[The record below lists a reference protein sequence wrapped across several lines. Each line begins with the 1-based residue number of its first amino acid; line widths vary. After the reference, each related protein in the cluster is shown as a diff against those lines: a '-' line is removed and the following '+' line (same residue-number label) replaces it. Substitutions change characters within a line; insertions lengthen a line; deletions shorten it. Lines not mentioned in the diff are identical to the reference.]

1 MFKILDWYIGRTII
15 ATTTLVL
22 VTFVGLSG
30 IIKYVEQLR
39 KVGDGSYDLLQALFF
54 VLLSVPR
61 DVEMFFPMAAL
72 LGALIGLGALAASSE
87 LVVMQAS
94 GFSKLDIGLSVL
106 KTAIPLMI
114 IVTLLGEWGAPQ
126 AQKMARDMRAFAT
139 SGGNILS
146 VRTGV
151 WARDSN
157 DFIFVAKID
166 NERLYGLNMWRF
178 DEQKQ
183 LRHVVFAEQVDYL
196 GDNHWLM
203 KQVQI
208 TDLQDNVVLTKQY
221 LDVYQW
227 RTALAPDKLAVVT
240 VKPEELA
247 LSGLYDYVHYL
258 KASEQDASRY
268 ELALWRK
275 LTQPF
280 SIGVMMLMALSFI
293 FGPLRSVT
301 MGARILSGVIA
312 GFTFYISSE
321 FFGPLS
327 LVYGFPQLLVLLL
340 LAWSFSRLPLCYY
353 VVSCRMKQRRGDNL
367 SPPYSFRARYLSFY
381 SSTPLG
387 YTFQRD

>member
-15 ATTTLVL
+15 ATTILVL
-22 VTFVGLSG
+22 TTFIGLSG

-39 KVGDGSYDLLQALFF
+39 KVGNGTYDLMQALLF
-54 VLLSVPR
+54 VVLSIPR
-61 DVEMFFPMAAL
+61 DIEMFFPMAAL

-87 LVVMQAS
+87 LVVMQAA

-106 KTAIPLMI
+106 KTAVPLMI
-114 IVTLLGEWGAPQ
+114 IITLLGEWGAPQ
-126 AQKMARDMRAFAT
+126 AQKAARDLRAFAT
-139 SGGNILS
+139 SGGQILS

-151 WARDSN
+151 WARDAN
-157 DFIFVAKID
+157 DFIFIGKID
-166 NERLYGLNMWRF
+166 DNHLYGLNMWRF

-183 LRHVVFAEQVDYL
+183 LRTVIFSKQVDYL
-196 GDNHWLM
+196 GENEWMM
-203 KQVQI
+203 KNVEV
-208 TDLQDNVVLTKQY
+208 TDMNNDVVITKQSLPQY
-221 LDVYQW
+221 SW
-227 RTALAPDKLAVVT
+227 ETSLAPDKLAVVT

-268 ELALWRK
+268 ELAFWRK
-275 LTQPF
+275 ITQPF
-280 SIGVMMLMALSFI
+280 SIAVMMLMALSFI

-327 LVYGFPQLLVLLL
+327 LVYGIPPVFGAVAPSLVFLTIALLL
-340 LAWSFSRLPLCYY
+340 L
-353 VVSCRMKQRRGDNL
+353 RRKL
-367 SPPYSFRARYLSFY
+367 
-381 SSTPLG
+381 
-387 YTFQRD
+387 

>member
-15 ATTTLVL
+15 ATTMLVL
-22 VTFVGLSG
+22 ATFVGLSG

-39 KVGDGSYDLLQALFF
+39 KVGEGTYDLLQALLF
-54 VLLSVPR
+54 VVLSIPR
-61 DVEMFFPMAAL
+61 DIEMFFPMAAL

-87 LVVMQAS
+87 LVVMQAA

-106 KTAIPLMI
+106 KTAVPLMI
-114 IVTLLGEWGAPQ
+114 IITLLGEWGAPQ

-139 SGGNILS
+139 SGGQILS

-151 WARDSN
+151 WARDAN
-157 DFIFVAKID
+157 DFIFIGKID
-166 NERLYGLNMWRF
+166 DNHLYGLNMWRF

-183 LRHVVFAEQVDYL
+183 LRTVIFAKQVDYL
-196 GDNHWLM
+196 GEHEWMM
-203 KQVQI
+203 KNVEV
-208 TDLQDNVVLTKQY
+208 TDMNNDVVITKQSLPQY
-221 LDVYQW
+221 RW
-227 RTALAPDKLAVVT
+227 ETSLAPDKLAVVT

-268 ELALWRK
+268 ELAFWRK
-275 LTQPF
+275 ITQPF
-280 SIGVMMLMALSFI
+280 SIAVMMLMALSFI

-327 LVYGFPQLLVLLL
+327 LVYSIPPVFGAVAPSLVFLTIALLL
-340 LAWSFSRLPLCYY
+340 L
-353 VVSCRMKQRRGDNL
+353 RRKL
-367 SPPYSFRARYLSFY
+367 
-381 SSTPLG
+381 
-387 YTFQRD
+387 

>member
-15 ATTTLVL
+15 ATTMLVL
-22 VTFVGLSG
+22 ATFVGLSG

-39 KVGDGSYDLLQALFF
+39 KVGEGTYDLLQALLF
-54 VLLSVPR
+54 VVLSIPR
-61 DVEMFFPMAAL
+61 DIEMFFPMAAL

-87 LVVMQAS
+87 LVVMQAA

-106 KTAIPLMI
+106 KTAVPLMI
-114 IVTLLGEWGAPQ
+114 IITLLGEWGAPQ

-139 SGGNILS
+139 SGGQILS

-151 WARDSN
+151 WARDAN
-157 DFIFVAKID
+157 DFIFIGKID
-166 NERLYGLNMWRF
+166 DNHLYGLNMWRF

-183 LRHVVFAEQVDYL
+183 LRTVIFAKQVDYL
-196 GDNHWLM
+196 GENEWMM
-203 KQVQI
+203 KNVEV
-208 TDLQDNVVLTKQY
+208 TDMNNDVVITKQSLPQY
-221 LDVYQW
+221 RW
-227 RTALAPDKLAVVT
+227 ETSLAPDKLAVVT

-268 ELALWRK
+268 ELAFWRK
-275 LTQPF
+275 ITQPF
-280 SIGVMMLMALSFI
+280 SIAVMMLMALSFI

-327 LVYGFPQLLVLLL
+327 LVYSIPPVFGAVAPSLVFLTIALLL
-340 LAWSFSRLPLCYY
+340 L
-353 VVSCRMKQRRGDNL
+353 RRKL
-367 SPPYSFRARYLSFY
+367 
-381 SSTPLG
+381 
-387 YTFQRD
+387 